1 MSHGDG
7 EGVMSNDE
15 RLVYMANQIA
25 RNFEALGAEV
35 SVRSTAE
42 HLASFWDPR
51 MKARIRELA
60 LEGRAALSPT
70 ASAALA
76 QLSLSR

>member
-76 QLSLSR
+76 RLSLSR